1 MNPLVSVIVPIYNTE
16 EYLPHCIDSILNQTY
31 GNIEVILVDDGS
43 TDKSL
48 EICKHYALKD
58 TRIAVIGIRHQGLVT
73 ARKAGVENSQGEYCI
88 FVDSD
93 DWIAENLLETVV
105 PLTDSGHVDIVNYN
119 MRSITEYGYFD
130 WKYTVCDGLYEN
142 EELKHL
148 YTRMIYDFEQECPGI
163 IQSLCTKLI
172 KRSILWKNV
181 EDVDNRI
188 TWGEDAAVVYTSM
201 LDAEKVMV
209 SDTCLYF
216 YRSRPE
222 SMCFAKNE
230 QIFSQIYYFQQYM
243 ISRFSQYGSSCHL
256 EKQLQAYTWMFI
268 RKGIEN
274 LFELPVRSPY
284 HVSGKI
290 LTDIRGRVV
299 LYGAGGI
306 GKAFYRRLIHV
317 RGVEIVAWVDR
328 NLKNQ
333 VINGCKIEAPDILN
347 RIDFDRILIA
357 IKDPAVAKEI
367 EQQLRQHGFRGKI
380 LWAEPETDWREIE
393 IVL

>member
-1 MNPLVSVIVPIYNTE
+1 
-16 EYLPHCIDSILNQTY
+16 
-31 GNIEVILVDDGS
+31 
-43 TDKSL
+43 
-48 EICKHYALKD
+48 
-58 TRIAVIGIRHQGLVT
+58 
-73 ARKAGVENSQGEYCI
+73 
-88 FVDSD
+88 
-93 DWIAENLLETVV
+93 
-105 PLTDSGHVDIVNYN
+105 
-119 MRSITEYGYFD
+119 
-130 WKYTVCDGLYEN
+130 
-142 EELKHL
+142 
-148 YTRMIYDFEQECPGI
+148 
-163 IQSLCTKLI
+163 
-172 KRSILWKNV
+172 
-181 EDVDNRI
+181 
-188 TWGEDAAVVYTSM
+188 
-201 LDAEKVMV
+201 
-209 SDTCLYF
+209 
-216 YRSRPE
+216 
-222 SMCFAKNE
+222 MCFAKNE

-357 IKDPAVAKEI
+357 IKDDKN
-367 EQQLRQHGFRGKI
+367 L
-380 LWAEPETDWREIE
+380 
-393 IVL
+393 